1 MWTTCEAIGAATAET
16 ITITGVVNYL
26 RITNVVGAALYLK
39 FDWAAGDTE
48 VSATN
53 YDVALA
59 DDVGAF
65 VEFIHRT
72 PTFPK
77 FKNVRV
83 LSAGA
88 GSIAFIGW

>member
-1 MWTTCEAIGAATAET
+1 MWQKCEAIGAATAGT

-26 RITNVVGAALYLK
+26 RITPALGAALYLK
-39 FDWAAGDTE
+39 FNWAAGDTE

-53 YDVALA
+53 FDVAIM
-59 DDVGAF
+59 DDIGAF
-65 VEFIHRT
+65 AEFIHRA
-72 PTFPK
+72 PSFPK

-88 GSIAFIGW
+88 GSIGFIGW